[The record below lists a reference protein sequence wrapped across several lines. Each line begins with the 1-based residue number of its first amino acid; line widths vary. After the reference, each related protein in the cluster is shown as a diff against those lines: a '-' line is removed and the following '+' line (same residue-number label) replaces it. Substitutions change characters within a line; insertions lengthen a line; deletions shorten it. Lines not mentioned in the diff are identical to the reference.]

1 MELNKAF
8 GNFRERYLDSIFE
21 SYYITIEHLVIHK
34 ASINWSDPLLLEFV
48 SWSKKKPMSLK
59 QFILTHIHNSV
70 LAKYLLA
77 LQRRIIGKL

>member
-8 GNFRERYLDSIFE
+8 GNFRERYLDSILE

-48 SWSKKKPMSLK
+48 SWSKKSLC
-59 QFILTHIHNSV
+59 
-70 LAKYLLA
+70 
-77 LQRRIIGKL
+77 R